1 MGGKRTAEPPGTT
14 EMAADYSSAGPRPRQ
29 FDGANGA
36 RSKRGAFARRKY
48 DLLVSEATEG
58 GQANTGAAGGKD
70 GYGALANREGMEM
83 EEEGEE
89 TLQRALPARKTDRGE
104 TEARGPP

>member
-1 MGGKRTAEPPGTT
+1 M
-14 EMAADYSSAGPRPRQ
+14 RQ
-29 FDGANGA
+29 FDGPDGT
-36 RSKRGAFARRKY
+36 RSKHAALAHPKY
-48 DLLVSEATEG
+48 NILASEATEG